1 MGSFSG
7 PGVCIEFVDV
17 STLMSIGLDVMWL
30 GQSKVP
36 LSDLMLVVE
45 RARWAVGSISAWGRE
60 G

>member
-7 PGVCIEFVDV
+7 PGVCIELVDV
-17 STLMSIGLDVMWL
+17 STLMSTGLDVMWL

-45 RARWAVGSISAWGRE
+45 RARWAVGSISA
-60 G
+60 